1 MQAMQPFDFIVS
13 LWGERY
19 RNYFVDRCLPTL
31 LAEGNFPVLRASE
44 GHRLLI
50 ATTQADWQAMTDL
63 PVMQRVREFVTPQF
77 FEVAIPEAGDAA
89 PGGEEVI
96 RHHAKCQKQLCEVA
110 FRDRAYGS
118 VVFPDTLYSTGAVA
132 ALLRYARAGHRLVLC
147 AALRQIEESVL
158 AELDSTGIL
167 PLGSKPSLTG
177 QALSIPPRQMAD
189 LAVRHLHP
197 EVAIYDWDYIGS
209 PSLSAHRFWR
219 VPGRRGLILRTF
231 YGLPVLMDYRA
242 IETHNTE
249 CLDRDI
255 FENVYVRS
263 NFAEC
268 GGLHVVQDSDDFM
281 LISLTPEAVGE
292 HHAPTLLPRSPWLH
306 DLDRESSLRASMHYF
321 VGRTDDGL
329 KGALFN
335 CPMYWHSDD
344 LDETWTK
351 RNRQISQLLRR
362 VNGDYGSGCQAA
374 QISYPRWLSIR
385 PRRLLGDLYYYGV
398 VPSTHVVLRGVAMI
412 ADAVTGRNGAWSRLW
427 SAIRRRV
434 TPAS

>member
-242 IETHNTE
+242 IETHDTA

-268 GGLHVVQDSDDFM
+268 GGLHVVGGSDDFM
-281 LISLTPEAVGE
+281 MLSLTPEAISQPYVRRR
-292 HHAPTLLPRSPWLH
+292 LPSLPWLQN
-306 DLDRESSLRASMHYF
+306 LDRECGLRASMNYF
-321 VGRTDDGL
+321 VGRTQDGL

-335 CPMYWHSDD
+335 SPMYWHADD
-344 LDETWTK
+344 LDAAWEK
-351 RNRQISQLLRR
+351 KNQEISDLMDRLT
-362 VNGDYGSGCQAA
+362 GDYGPGRQANM
-374 QISYPRWLSIR
+374 IKFPRFWGMT
-385 PRRLLGDLYYYGV
+385 PHRLLADIQPNLLNRLCILGDA
-398 VPSTHVVLRGVAMI
+398 LRGRREA
-412 ADAVTGRNGAWSRLW
+412 RLLIW
-427 SAIRRRV
+427 GEIVRRV
-434 TPAS
+434 KG